1 MQLVRTGSLVMWNI
15 EESIDYG
22 CMGLVL
28 DSKYIDYTETGEGIL
43 HYFNVLWIDD
53 SLVEYDQEHIHK
65 DNIKVVKF

>member
-15 EESIDYG
+15 ENSNDYG
-22 CMGLVL
+22 WMGLVI
-28 DSKYIDYTETGEGIL
+28 DSKYIDYTSCGEGIL
-43 HYFNVLWIDD
+43 HYFNIQWTDD